1 MKTYSYIGSPSDIA
15 MVLQLPELQ
24 NRRITQI
31 SYQKRFDDFGRDLG
45 EQINITVAD
54 EPVSQQVIEPT
65 SEERLEAAELMIDL
79 LLDTQESI

>member
-1 MKTYSYIGSPSDIA
+1 